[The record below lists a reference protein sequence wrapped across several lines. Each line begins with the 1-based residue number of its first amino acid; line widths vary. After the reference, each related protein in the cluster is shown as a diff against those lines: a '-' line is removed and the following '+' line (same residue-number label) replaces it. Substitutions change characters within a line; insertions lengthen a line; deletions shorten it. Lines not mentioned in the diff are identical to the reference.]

1 MKKKQPTTT
10 QPPAKPA
17 EEPLCQERYLRA
29 TTAVTCDGCGDTA
42 SISKGVTYMQHIT
55 ANGDRMNL
63 CPRCIFAIKYRQA
76 STREPFEVHP
86 LDLQFE
92 KLPNRYQ
99 SAWMRLRQRITK
111 AIHNG
116 AKPNDAWHDACEK
129 LIDELGMRHIYERDC
144 MLAAQAEKFAA
155 VRKNIE
161 KEVAALRKNLK
172 AIKADTNAALDRMA
186 KARLSIK
193 VAMTRCQTGGC
204 GACGIAEAA
213 EAMQELAAAM
223 VDVRKAW
230 ERI

>member
-1 MKKKQPTTT
+1 MKKKQPTT
-10 QPPAKPA
+10 QPLI

-29 TTAVTCDGCGDTA
+29 TAAVTCDGCGDTA
-42 SISKGVTYMQHIT
+42 AISKGVTYMQHLT

-63 CPRCIFAIKYRQA
+63 CPRCIFAIKFRQA
-76 STREPFEVHP
+76 STREPFEIHP
-86 LDLQFE
+86 GDLQFD

-99 SAWMRLRQRITK
+99 SAWMRLRKRITK

-161 KEVAALRKNLK
+161 KELAALRKNLK
-172 AIKADTNAALDRMA
+172 SIKADTNAALDRMA

-204 GACGIAEAA
+204 GACGIADAA

>member
-10 QPPAKPA
+10 TQPPSKPA

-29 TTAVTCDGCGDTA
+29 TAVIPCDGCGDTA
-42 SISKGVTYMQHIT
+42 AISKGVTYMQHIT

-63 CPRCIFAIKYRQA
+63 CPRCIFAIKFRQA

-86 LDLQFE
+86 LDLQFD

-144 MLAAQAEKFAA
+144 MLAAQAQKFAA
-155 VRKNIE
+155 IRKDI
-161 KEVAALRKNLK
+161 KQEVAALRKNLK
-172 AIKADTNAALDRMA
+172 AIKSETDKAIMAMA
-186 KARLSIK
+186 KARLELK
-193 VAMTRCQTGGC
+193 VAIQRHGGL
-204 GACGIAEAA
+204 ADAD
-213 EAMQELAAAM
+213 EAMENLAAAM

>member
-17 EEPLCQERYLRA
+17 DEPLCQERYLRA
-29 TTAVTCDGCGDTA
+29 TAVITCDGYGDTA
-42 SISKGVTYMQHIT
+42 AISKGVTYMQHLT

-63 CPRCIFAIKYRQA
+63 CPRCIFAIKFRQA

-86 LDLQFE
+86 LDLQFD

-144 MLAAQAEKFAA
+144 MLAAQAQKFAA
-155 VRKNIE
+155 IRKDIE

-172 AIKADTNAALDRMA
+172 SIKAETDKAIMAMA
-186 KARLSIK
+186 KARLELK
-193 VAMTRCQTGGC
+193 VAIQRHGGL
-204 GACGIAEAA
+204 ADADK
-213 EAMQELAAAM
+213 AMENLAAAM

>member
-29 TTAVTCDGCGDTA
+29 TATVTCDGCGDVA
-42 SISKGVTYMQHIT
+42 AISKGVTYMQHIT
-55 ANGDRMNL
+55 ANNDKMNL
-63 CPRCIFAIKYRQA
+63 CPRCIFAIKFRQA
-76 STREPFEVHP
+76 GSSAPFEVHP
-86 LDLQFE
+86 MDLVLE
-92 KLPNRYQ
+92 KQPNRFQ

-111 AIHNG
+111 DLQKG
-116 AKPNDAWHDACEK
+116 VKPNDAWHAACEK
-129 LIDELGMRHIYERDC
+129 LIDELGMRHIYERDV
-144 MLAAQAEKFAA
+144 MLAAQAQKFAA
-155 VRKNIE
+155 IRKNIE

-193 VAMTRCQTGGC
+193 VAMTRCQIGGC
-204 GACGIAEAA
+204 GACGITDAA

>member
-1 MKKKQPTTT
+1 MKKKQATTTT
-10 QPPAKPA
+10 QLPASPA

-55 ANGDRMNL
+55 ANGDKMNL
-63 CPRCIFAIKYRQA
+63 CPRCIFAIKFRQA
-76 STREPFEVHP
+76 STREPFEIHP
-86 LDLQFE
+86 GDLQFD

-111 AIHNG
+111 DIHNG
-116 AKPNDAWHDACEK
+116 AKPNDAWHAACEK
-129 LIDELGMRHIYERDC
+129 LIDELGMRHIYDRDC
-144 MLAAQAEKFAA
+144 MLAAQAAKFAA
-155 VRKNIE
+155 IRKSIE

-172 AIKADTNAALDRMA
+172 SVKAETDKAIMAMA
-186 KARLSIK
+186 KARLELK
-193 VAMTRCQTGGC
+193 VAIQRHGGL
-204 GACGIAEAA
+204 ADAD
-213 EAMQELAAAM
+213 EAMEDLADAM

>member
-1 MKKKQPTTT
+1 MKKEATTRQPS
-10 QPPAKPA
+10 A
-17 EEPLCQERYLRA
+17 EEPLCRERYLIA
-29 TTAVTCDGCGDTA
+29 KSFVPCDGCGDTA
-42 SISKGVTYMQHIT
+42 AISKGVTYMQHIT

-63 CPRCIFAIKYRQA
+63 CPRCIFAIKFRQA
-76 STREPFEVHP
+76 STREPFEIHP
-86 LDLQFE
+86 GDLQID

-111 AIHNG
+111 DIHNG
-116 AKPNDAWHDACEK
+116 AKPNDAWHAACEK

-155 VRKNIE
+155 VRKSIE

-172 AIKADTNAALDRMA
+172 SVKAETDKAIMAMA
-186 KARLSIK
+186 KARLELK
-193 VAMTRCQTGGC
+193 VAIQRHGGL
-204 GACGIAEAA
+204 ADAD
-213 EAMQELAAAM
+213 EAMENLAAAM

>member
-1 MKKKQPTTT
+1 MKKKQPTTA
-10 QPPAKPA
+10 QPPASPA
-17 EEPLCQERYLRA
+17 EEPLCRERYLRA
-29 TTAVTCDGCGDTA
+29 TATITCDGCGDA
-42 SISKGVTYMQHIT
+42 AAISKGVTYMQHLT

-76 STREPFEVHP
+76 STREHFEVHP
-86 LDLQFE
+86 LDLQLE

-161 KEVAALRKNLK
+161 KEVAAVKK
-172 AIKADTNAALDRMA
+172 QIKAVKEEINAAIMAMA
-186 KARLSIK
+186 KARLELK
-193 VAMTRCQTGGC
+193 VAIQKHGGL
-204 GACGIAEAA
+204 ADAD
-213 EAMQELAAAM
+213 EAMEELVVAM
-223 VDVRKAW
+223 ASVREAW
-230 ERI
+230 EKI